1 MTETVLRAAAV
12 LMGVY
17 AVIIF
22 GLFGAALIRGLR
34 WKEHTRQTAVLL
46 PQIRASLVDY
56 LAGKE
61 DLEPLRRFLRIG
73 RGDVLTAILSFQ
85 NAVSGSARD
94 RLCGLTIDLELLD
107 EWRREIRSRDVMRRR
122 AAFAV
127 ISFVYAYEPCRRAV
141 GDLLLDSLEDRDEE
155 VRVCSAQALARFGS
169 PAEVVVIFRIAARG
183 SLLTRILLAG
193 PLRPHALEL
202 AVVAVPEELRSDD
215 VTRILATLQIVVAW
229 ERALPLAG
237 LGELML
243 HPEREIRIQALRA
256 APLVT
261 ASRENELAVIQSLA
275 DPDPEIAMAAAAV
288 VGRLR
293 IKEAIPS
300 LVQCLSSGNAAL
312 ARTAAAALAA
322 LPPLGWQTLEELAA
336 SGESTTVS
344 LVAADVLRRV
354 RPAES
359 K

>member
-1 MTETVLRAAAV
+1 MTETVLRAAAL

-22 GLFGAALIRGLR
+22 ALFGAALVRGLR
-34 WKEHTRQTAVLL
+34 WKEQTRRTGVQL
-46 PQIRASLVDY
+46 PQIRVALVEY

-61 DLEPLRRFLRIG
+61 DLEPLRRFLKLSRN
-73 RGDVLTAILSFQ
+73 DLLTAILSFQ
-85 NAVSGSARD
+85 NAVAGSARD
-94 RLCGLTIDLELLD
+94 RLCGLAIDLELLD
-107 EWRREIRSRDVMRRR
+107 EWRREVRSRDIARRR

-141 GDLLLDSLEDRDEE
+141 GDLLGDSLEDRDWE

-169 PAEVVVIFRIAARG
+169 PVEIVVVFRIAAKEN
-183 SLLTRILLAG
+183 LLTRILLAE
-193 PLRPHALEL
+193 PLRAHALVL
-202 AVVAVPEELRSDD
+202 STAAVPDELRSGD
-215 VTRILATLQIVVAW
+215 VARILATLQIVVAW

-237 LGELML
+237 LDEWIL
-243 HPEREIRIQALRA
+243 HPDREIRIQALRA

-261 ASRENELAVIQSLA
+261 ASRANESAVMQSLA
-275 DPDPEIAMAAAAV
+275 DPDPEVAMAAAAAA
-288 VGRLR
+288 GRLR
-293 IKEAIPS
+293 IQAAIPS

-322 LPPLGWQTLEELAA
+322 LPPQGWQTLEELAA
-336 SGESTTVS
+336 SGGPTTGS
-344 LVAADVLRRV
+344 LAADALRRV
-354 RPAES
+354 RPAGS

>member
-1 MTETVLRAAAV
+1 
-12 LMGVY
+12 
-17 AVIIF
+17 
-22 GLFGAALIRGLR
+22 
-34 WKEHTRQTAVLL
+34 L

-61 DLEPLRRFLRIG
+61 DLEPLRRFLKVSRN
-73 RGDVLTAILSFQ
+73 DVLTAILSFQ

-94 RLCGLTIDLELLD
+94 RLCGLAIDLELLD
-107 EWRREIRSRDVMRRR
+107 EWRREIRSRDVGRRR

-141 GDLLLDSLEDRDEE
+141 GDLLADSLEDRDWE

-169 PAEVVVIFRIAARG
+169 PAEVVAVFRIAAG
-183 SLLTRILLAG
+183 ETLLTRILLAE

-202 AVVAVPEELRSDD
+202 ATSAVPHELRSGDAK
-215 VTRILATLQIVVAW
+215 RILATLQIVVAW

-237 LGELML
+237 LDKLML
-243 HPEREIRIQALRA
+243 HAERDIRIQALRA

-261 ASRENELAVIQSLA
+261 ASGENELAVLESLA
-275 DPDPEIAMAAAAV
+275 DPDAEVAMAAAAV

-293 IKEAIPS
+293 IKAGIPA
-300 LVQCLSSGNAAL
+300 LVRCLSGGNAAL

-322 LPPLGWQTLEELAA
+322 LPPQGLRTLEELAA
-336 SGESTTVS
+336 SGDPTTGS
-344 LVAADVLRRV
+344 LAADVLRRL
-354 RPAES
+354 RPAGS
-359 K
+359 Q

>member
-1 MTETVLRAAAV
+1 MTETVLSAAAL

-17 AVIIF
+17 AAIIF
-22 GLFGAALIRGLR
+22 GLFVAALIRGLL
-34 WKEHTRQTAVLL
+34 WKKQTRKTAALL

-61 DLEPLRRFLRIG
+61 DLEPLRRFLRID
-73 RGDVLTAILSFQ
+73 RNDVLTAILSFQ

-94 RLCGLTIDLELLD
+94 RLCGLALDLDLLD
-107 EWRREIRSRDVMRRR
+107 EWRREIRSRDVARRR

-127 ISFVYAYEPCRRAV
+127 ISFVYAYEPCRRAL
-141 GDLLLDSLEDRDEE
+141 GDLLADSLEDRDWE

-169 PAEVVVIFRIAARG
+169 PAEIVVVFRIAAG
-183 SLLTRILLAG
+183 ENLLTRILLAE

-202 AVVAVPEELRSDD
+202 SKIAVPEELRSGD
-215 VTRILATLQIVVAW
+215 VARILATLQIVVAW

-237 LGELML
+237 LDELML
-243 HPEREIRIQALRA
+243 HSEREIRIQALRA

-261 ASRENELAVIQSLA
+261 ASRENELAVLQSLA
-275 DPDPEIAMAAAAV
+275 DPDPEVAMAAAAV

-293 IKEAIPS
+293 IAAAIQS
-300 LVQCLSSGNAAL
+300 LVRCLSSGNAAL

-322 LPPLGWQTLEELAA
+322 LSPQGLRILEELAA
-336 SGESTTVS
+336 GGDPTTGNLAGE
-344 LVAADVLRRV
+344 VLRRL
-354 RPAES
+354 RPAGN

>member
-1 MTETVLRAAAV
+1 MTETVLRSAAM
-12 LMGVY
+12 LMAVY

-22 GLFGAALIRGLR
+22 ALFAAALIRGLR

-46 PQIRASLVDY
+46 PQIRATLVDY

-61 DLEPLRRFLRIG
+61 DLAALRGFLKVSRN
-73 RGDVLTAILSFQ
+73 DVLTAILSFQ

-94 RLCGLTIDLELLD
+94 RLCGLAIDLELLD
-107 EWRREIRSRDVMRRR
+107 EWRREIRSRDIARRR

-127 ISFVYAYEPCRRAV
+127 ISFVYAYEPCRRIV
-141 GDLLLDSLEDRDEE
+141 GDLLLDSLEDRDWE

-169 PAEVVVIFRIAARG
+169 PAEVVAVFGIAAG
-183 SLLTRILLAG
+183 ENLLTRILLAE

-202 AVVAVPEELRSDD
+202 ATAAVPNELRSGD
-215 VTRILATLQIVVAW
+215 VARILATLQIVVAW

-237 LGELML
+237 LDELML
-243 HPEREIRIQALRA
+243 HGEREIRIQALRA
-256 APLVT
+256 APLVS
-261 ASRENELAVIQSLA
+261 ASRENELAVMQSLA

-293 IKEAIPS
+293 IKAAIPS
-300 LVQCLSSGNAAL
+300 LVQCLSGGNPAL

-322 LPPLGWQTLEELAA
+322 LPPQGWRTLEELAA
-336 SGESTTVS
+336 GGDPTTGG
-344 LVAADVLRRV
+344 LAADVLRRL
-354 RPAES
+354 RPAGS